1 MLVPRNA
8 VADAST
14 PITAF
19 NDTAMAGASAANRC
33 AFFARRPRLAA
44 SALRWV
50 FRAADIARADRPLA
64 TLIVLLAVV
73 LLIRLTTL
81 GLYPLL
87 DPSEAR
93 YAEMARR
100 MAADGDWVTPWFAA
114 GVPFWGKP
122 PLAFWTQAGSLWL
135 LGVGAFA
142 ARLPAWL
149 LHVAT
154 CALMIRLARQE
165 GDARAGVLASVMFSS
180 SLLGVVAS
188 GAVLTDPALNFSTW
202 LACYGFWRGVAR
214 TDRRGALWGFAGL
227 GLGLLAKGPL
237 VLLLCGVPAVAWT
250 IFTRRWAAW
259 QQLPWLAG
267 IGIVLLIAVPWYV
280 IAELRTPG
288 FLDYFFVGEHWNRF
302 LVSNWAGDRYGTAHA
317 QPRGMIWLFLV
328 GALLPWSLLLPL
340 LHTRRHALTRQ
351 RDYTTFLAAVAL
363 TTPAFFTLAGNVLW
377 TYALP
382 ALPALSLLLA
392 HALCAGAPMPRWLA
406 APALVFPL
414 GLLFIVADGRLLE
427 RSENQRGTV
436 EQWKR
441 HQGDTPGPLYYAPKR
456 SFAGEFYSDGRVR
469 TANDAGD
476 LPRDG
481 WFYVAT
487 KDSRRPVWTW
497 PSGLRC
503 DDVDRN
509 SGTTLYRC
517 APAELH
523 GLEELALRHANDLS
537 APMRR

>member
-135 LGVGAFA
+135 LGV
-142 ARLPAWL
+142 
-149 LHVAT
+149 
-154 CALMIRLARQE
+154 
-165 GDARAGVLASVMFSS
+165 
-180 SLLGVVAS
+180 VVS

-214 TDRRGALWGFAGL
+214 ADRRGALWGVAGL

-259 QQLPWLAG
+259 QQLPWLVG

-414 GLLFIVADGRLLE
+414 GLLFIVADGGLLE

-481 WFYVAT
+481 WFYVAM